1 MNFTLLTIKST
12 QSQFKIFADYI
23 ASICHNVQD
32 AIYYFG
38 IFIGF
43 IVFPIYAVILIR
55 KHTRMK
61 MEQLLSEISQ
71 WDPTIW
77 SRVSSGTVFDSDK
90 PLLWL
95 GSLNKWQHYSRKN
108 ILSFGMPDLHAKSIQ
123 LTKAILAVCVARVH
137 EIENMHPKKK
147 VVFIKL
153 LKQLKKKNNYAE
165 IDILLNKFH
174 VKGEKLY
181 DLSQLI
187 EKSGN
192 IKNWDNFTKYL
203 DLSSMF
209 SVKQISFHSNYD
221 LDNFFL
227 TLYLYA
233 KSEGD
238 FNENLSKLLLSTYFR
253 YQNVFKIYTYEIDK
267 YIEANGL
274 FVNKI
279 QSLLEE
285 LPVETK
291 EFDKFKADEEW
302 SKFLLAFDKNPFLLI
317 EGSPKDSYQELQ
329 RKFKEKIGYLY
340 LNDTSEN
347 GVELLKTTKL
357 GWEVIE
363 SLKKNK
369 LIV

>member
-1 MNFTLLTIKST
+1 MNFTLLTITST
-12 QSQFKIFADYI
+12 QSQFQVFADYF
-23 ASICHNVQD
+23 ASICRNIQD

-61 MEQLLSEISQ
+61 MGQLLSEISQ

-77 SRVSSGTVFDSDK
+77 STVSSGTVFDSEK

-95 GSLNKWQHYSRKN
+95 KNLAKWQNYSRKN

-137 EIENMHPKKK
+137 EIENLHPDKK

-153 LKQLKKKNNYAE
+153 LKQLKKKKNYAE
-165 IDILLNKFH
+165 IDILLSKFD

-181 DLSQLI
+181 DLAQLI
-187 EKSGN
+187 EKLGN
-192 IKNWDNFTKYL
+192 IKTWDDFTKYL

-209 SVKQISFHSNYD
+209 SIKQISSHSNYG

-227 TLYLYA
+227 TLYLYG
-233 KSEGD
+233 KSGGEL
-238 FNENLSKLLLSTYFR
+238 NKNLSKLLLTTYFR
-253 YQNVFKIYTYEIDK
+253 YQNVFKIYTCEIDK
-267 YIEANGL
+267 YTEANGL
-274 FVNKI
+274 FINNI

-285 LPVETK
+285 LPIETK
-291 EFDKFKADEEW
+291 EFDKFKPDEEW

-317 EGSPKDSYQELQ
+317 EASPKDSYQELQ

-347 GVELLKTTKL
+347 GVELLKITKL

-369 LIV
+369 LIQ